1 MKARRQYT
9 NLCHSMKLDVQAQLG
24 CPFRNQLFSPPAR
37 EQTVG
42 LGQVGPLAGKRKDL
56 TPNRS
61 GTRRIRTL
69 QTVLSKLNFKKNS
82 VISQTVLQDMKA

>member
-9 NLCHSMKLDVQAQLG
+9 NLCHSMKPDVQAQLG
-24 CPFRNQLFSPPAR
+24 CPFRNQLFSPTAR

-42 LGQVGPLAGKRKDL
+42 LRQVGPLAGKRKDL
-56 TPNRS
+56 TPTRS